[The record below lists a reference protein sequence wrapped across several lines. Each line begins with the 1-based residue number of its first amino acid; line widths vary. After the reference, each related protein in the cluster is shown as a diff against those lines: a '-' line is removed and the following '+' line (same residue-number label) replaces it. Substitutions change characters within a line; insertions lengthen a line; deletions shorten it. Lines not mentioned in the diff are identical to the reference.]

1 MKNSIFR
8 SLAGLFAILLF
19 CVGCGK
25 SGPPPGFNQANL
37 DRITVG
43 MSKGDVEGI
52 LGPPTLAQERQTLKF
67 DAGQTRWEPEKIYRY
82 EVGNKF
88 AVITLKDDKV
98 SEKDPTIQDVPPP
111 ATATPGP

>member
-1 MKNSIFR
+1 MKTSIFR

-19 CVGCGK
+19 GGCGK
-25 SGPPPGFNQANL
+25 SLPPPGFNQANY

-43 MSKGDVEGI
+43 MSKADVEGI
-52 LGPPTLAQERQTLKF
+52 LGPPTLAQERQTLQF

-82 EVGNKF
+82 ENGKKF

-98 SEKDPTIQDVPPP
+98 SAKDPAIQDVAPPT
-111 ATATPGP
+111 TATPGP